1 MKKNTK
7 LGLVILSAAVIG
19 ILLLIPLQP
28 ETDPLTSSL
37 ENNDVINTSVERGFG
52 TITALNLPIMG
63 SPDAPFT
70 IFAFNDYQCSECRY
84 WFQNIQPNITKNF
97 IETGKANMIFVD
109 SELLGNDSLKASEA
123 TYCANEQG
131 KYFEYQKLLFDSQ
144 QGIDDGWANSER
156 LKAFAFD
163 LELDMET
170 FENCL
175 DSKKYEKKVK
185 FYAYEAKKNGI
196 QKIPTFVVVNSE
208 GGHHIIRGAVGFP
221 VFEQVIRNLTP

>member
-1 MKKNTK
+1 MKKNKK

-28 ETDPLTSSL
+28 GTDPLTSSL
-37 ENNDVINTSVERGFG
+37 ENNDVINKTVERGYG
-52 TITALNLPIMG
+52 TIIALNLPIMG
-63 SPDAPFT
+63 SADAPIT
-70 IFAFNDYQCSECRY
+70 IFAFNDYQCPGCKF

-123 TYCANEQG
+123 TYCANDQG

-208 GGHHIIRGAVGFP
+208 GGHHIIRGSVGLP

>member
-1 MKKNTK
+1 MGKNTK
-7 LGLVILSAAVIG
+7 LGLVILSVAVIG

-97 IETGKANMIFVD
+97 IETGKANMIYVD

>member
-1 MKKNTK
+1 MKKNKK

-70 IFAFNDYQCSECRY
+70 IFAFNDYQCPECKY

-185 FYAYEAKKNGI
+185 FYAHEA
-196 QKIPTFVVVNSE
+196 V
-208 GGHHIIRGAVGFP
+208 
-221 VFEQVIRNLTP
+221 

>member
-1 MKKNTK
+1 MKKNKK

-19 ILLLIPLQP
+19 ILLFIPLQP

-37 ENNDVINTSVERGFG
+37 ENNNVINKTVERGFG

-63 SPDAPFT
+63 SPDAPIT
-70 IFAFNDYQCSECRY
+70 IFAFNDYQCPGCKF

-163 LELDMET
+163 LELDLEV
-170 FENCL
+170 FGNCL

-185 FYAYEAKKNGI
+185 FNSYEAKQNGI
-196 QKIPTFVVVNSE
+196 LRAPTFVVVNSE
-208 GGHHIIRGAVGFP
+208 GGHHIIRGAVSLP

>member
-7 LGLVILSAAVIG
+7 LGLVFLSAAVIG
-19 ILLLIPLQP
+19 FLLFIPLQP

-63 SPDAPFT
+63 SPDAPLT

-163 LELDMET
+163 LELDVET

-196 QKIPTFVVVNSE
+196 LKIPTFVVVNSE

-221 VFEQVIRNLTP
+221 VFEQVIKNLTP

>member
-1 MKKNTK
+1 MKKNKK

-37 ENNDVINTSVERGFG
+37 ENNNVINKTVERGYG

-97 IETGKANMIFVD
+97 IETGKANMIYVD

-144 QGIDDGWANSER
+144 QGIDDGWANSEQ

-163 LELDMET
+163 LELDMKT

>member
-1 MKKNTK
+1 
-7 LGLVILSAAVIG
+7 
-19 ILLLIPLQP
+19 
-28 ETDPLTSSL
+28 
-37 ENNDVINTSVERGFG
+37 
-52 TITALNLPIMG
+52 MG

-97 IETGKANMIFVD
+97 IETGKANMVFVD
-109 SELLGNDSLKASEA
+109 AEILGNDSLKASEA
-123 TYCANEQG
+123 TYCANDQG